1 MPMFRAIGTVIV
13 LLVAYNLFTNAF
25 IAFENALI
33 ATFSAVEVA
42 ANATSAQLEAQQSQ

>member
-1 MPMFRAIGTVIV
+1 MFRAIGTIIV

-25 IAFENALI
+25 IAFENALV